1 MTQPQKNIIITYPI
15 PDSSVIHS
23 STSISANLIM
33 GAKNKFRIDNPMVQE
48 KFITRNLWKIPKT
61 IKTKGYIM
69 EERKRYTAKEMAA
82 AAVLE
87 VIRGFGTATN
97 IGILNSL
104 YKDGEKK

>member
-1 MTQPQKNIIITYPI
+1 
-15 PDSSVIHS
+15 
-23 STSISANLIM
+23 
-33 GAKNKFRIDNPMVQE
+33 
-48 KFITRNLWKIPKT
+48 
-61 IKTKGYIM
+61 M
-69 EERKRYTAKEMAA
+69 EERKRYTAEEMAA